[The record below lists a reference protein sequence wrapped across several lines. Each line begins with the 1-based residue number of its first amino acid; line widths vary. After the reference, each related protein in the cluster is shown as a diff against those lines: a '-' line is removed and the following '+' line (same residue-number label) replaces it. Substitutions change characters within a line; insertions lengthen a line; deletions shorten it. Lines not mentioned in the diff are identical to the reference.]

1 MWQGM
6 LMWHLRLYDTG
17 VFVQFFLCVSMFCLF
32 AFYANGKCKHMLWDL
47 IKVLKTN
54 QIRFM
59 QRTEKVWPWQLFIC
73 VSIWGML
80 ASSVTGKHTNY
91 NTYKA
96 ALDSMVKLILLQCL
110 EMCLPLHAVTLIQL
124 RESRHGY
131 KMSVF

>member
-1 MWQGM
+1 
-6 LMWHLRLYDTG
+6 
-17 VFVQFFLCVSMFCLF
+17 
-32 AFYANGKCKHMLWDL
+32 
-47 IKVLKTN
+47 
-54 QIRFM
+54 M
-59 QRTEKVWPWQLFIC
+59 QHTEKVWPWQVFIC

-131 KMSVF
+131 KISVF